1 MSTDA
6 LPKKKNKTRPSTWR
20 DDLPVH
26 PAAEL
31 FPLMGEAELRELA
44 DDVEKH
50 GLQEKPDIYRD
61 ENGKEFLLDG
71 RNQVDA
77 LALIGRRAEAF
88 NYLNSR
94 GDGFDPVA
102 YVVSK
107 NVHRR
112 HLTQE
117 QRRDLIAKVLKA
129 TPEKSNLQIAKQV
142 KADDKTVAKVRA
154 KLESTSDIP
163 KLKKTKGKDG
173 KSRPV
178 RQKRASRKATRSLA
192 EATPIPEVGTKPDKI
207 IQAEPTSKATG
218 SPTRES

>member
-71 RNQVDA
+71 RNRV
-77 LALIGRRAEAF
+77 RRTRPDRPPRRSIQLFEQ
-88 NYLNSR
+88 SR
-94 GDGFDPVA
+94 
-102 YVVSK
+102 
-107 NVHRR
+107 
-112 HLTQE
+112 
-117 QRRDLIAKVLKA
+117 
-129 TPEKSNLQIAKQV
+129 
-142 KADDKTVAKVRA
+142 
-154 KLESTSDIP
+154 
-163 KLKKTKGKDG
+163 
-173 KSRPV
+173 
-178 RQKRASRKATRSLA
+178 
-192 EATPIPEVGTKPDKI
+192 
-207 IQAEPTSKATG
+207 
-218 SPTRES
+218 